1 MVIYLN
7 QDGSAQ
13 KVVPERIFQGT
24 NNVIAIDVIA
34 PYAPTT
40 ALEIAFTLPN
50 RQQTTYMP
58 MTYVTAVISGAQTA
72 SAWEYVLQSNV
83 TEYEGTVLISINA
96 IGKNGNKTSYSVNF
110 NVERSILPD
119 LPPAPTPDV
128 YQLLLQYIQQNS
140 MNIINL
146 DKRVTDL
153 DGSVAD
159 LDERVIVLDGQVTD
173 LDKRVAELE
182 STSVQKVLRDFT
194 VNSETGEGVKYYSDG
209 TTATVQFPTG
219 GGTAPSV
226 QSNWIKVITFSESD
240 FNVNNE
246 LAFSAQQ
253 TGFDDSKYIA
263 LIDRSGTAE
272 YKAGDETVTT
282 VHDGFWQTANTF
294 FKGTDGSIYMQFNK
308 PFSGRLVLLG
318 GAVFSGNFLATVDY
332 NQSNNELLFTKVDG
346 TVETMYLPEPSV
358 GLRYVKDYTENDW
371 QGADAPYTISVSSS
385 IHGRGVNPLV
395 YTGMQVFN
403 IMISDDGTVIISS
416 TIKKAF
422 KLIII

>member
-50 RQQTTYMP
+50 RQQTAYMP

-96 IGKNGNKTSYSVNF
+96 IGKNGNKTSYAVNF

-140 MNIINL
+140 MNIVNL

-153 DGSVAD
+153 ENITV
-159 LDERVIVLDGQVTD
+159 R
-173 LDKRVAELE
+173 
-182 STSVQKVLRDFT
+182 KVLRDFT
-194 VNSETGEGVKYYSDG
+194 VNSETGEGVKYYTDG

-226 QSNWIKVITFSESD
+226 RSNWIKVITFSASD
-240 FNVNNE
+240 FNANNE

-253 TGFDDSKYIA
+253 TGFDDSKYLA

-272 YKAGDETVTT
+272 YEAGDEIVSTT
-282 VHDGFWQTANTF
+282 HDGFWQTANVF

-318 GAVFSGNFLATVDY
+318 GAVFSGNFIATVDY
-332 NQSNNELLFTKVDG
+332 NQSDNALIFTKVDG
-346 TVETMYLPEPSV
+346 SAQTIYLPKASAAIRYVRNYTVE
-358 GLRYVKDYTENDW
+358 DW
-371 QGADAPYTISVSSS
+371 QNSNAPYVITISPAV
-385 IHGRGVNPLV
+385 HGKGANPLV
-395 YTGMQVFN
+395 DTGMQVFRTVIN
-403 IMISDDGTVIISS
+403 NEGTVTLSS
-416 TIKKAF
+416 MVKQAF
-422 KLIII
+422 RLIII

>member
-50 RQQTTYMP
+50 RQQTAYMP
-58 MTYVTAVISGAQTA
+58 MTYVTAVVSGAQTA

-83 TEYEGTVLISINA
+83 TEYEGAVLISINA
-96 IGKNGNKTSYSVNF
+96 IGQNGNKTSYAVNF

-153 DGSVAD
+153 ENITV
-159 LDERVIVLDGQVTD
+159 R
-173 LDKRVAELE
+173 
-182 STSVQKVLRDFT
+182 KVLRDFT
-194 VNSETGEGVKYYSDG
+194 VNSDTGEGVKYYTDG

-219 GGTAPSV
+219 GTAPSV
-226 QSNWIKVITFSESD
+226 RSNWLKVITFSESD
-240 FNVNNE
+240 FNVDNE
-246 LAFSAQQ
+246 LAFSPQQ
-253 TGFDDSKYIA
+253 TGFDDSKYLA

-272 YKAGDETVTT
+272 YEAGDEIVSTM
-282 VHDGFWQTANTF
+282 HDGFWQTANTF

-308 PFSGRLVLLG
+308 PFNGRLVLLG
-318 GAVFSGNFLATVDY
+318 GVIFSGNFITNVDY
-332 NQSNNELLFTKVDG
+332 NQNDNALLFTKIDG
-346 TVETMYLPEPSV
+346 TVETIYLPQPSTAV
-358 GLRYVKDYTENDW
+358 RFVKDYTAVDW
-371 QGADAPYTISVSSS
+371 QGESVPYTISILPAV
-385 IHGRGVNPLV
+385 HGKGLNPIV
-395 YTGMQVFN
+395 DTGMQVFRTV
-403 IMISDDGTVIISS
+403 ISVDGTVTLSS
-416 TIKKAF
+416 MVKQAF

>member
-1 MVIYLN
+1 MVIFLN

-50 RQQTTYMP
+50 REQTAYMP

-83 TEYEGTVLISINA
+83 TKYEGTVLISINA
-96 IGKNGNKTSYSVNF
+96 IGKNGNKTSYAVNF

-140 MNIINL
+140 MNIVNL
-146 DKRVTDL
+146 DRRVTDL
-153 DGSVAD
+153 
-159 LDERVIVLDGQVTD
+159 ENITIR
-173 LDKRVAELE
+173 
-182 STSVQKVLRDFT
+182 KVLRDFT
-194 VNSETGEGVKYYSDG
+194 VNSVTGEGIKYYTDG

-219 GGTAPSV
+219 GIAPSV
-226 QSNWIKVITFSESD
+226 RSNWIKVITFSASD
-240 FNVNNE
+240 FNLSNE

-253 TGFDDSKYIA
+253 TGFEDSKYLA
-263 LIDRSGTAE
+263 LIDRSGIAE
-272 YKAGDETVTT
+272 YEAGDEIVST

-318 GAVFSGNFLATVDY
+318 GAVFSGNFIATVDY
-332 NQSNNELLFTKVDG
+332 NQSDNALLFTKIDG
-346 TVETMYLPEPSV
+346 TVEAIYLPKPSAA
-358 GLRYVKDYTENDW
+358 GRYVRNYTTDNW
-371 QGADAPYTISVSSS
+371 QGTSPNYTISVSPAV
-385 IHGRGVNPLV
+385 HGRGANPLV
-395 YTGMQVFN
+395 DTGMQVFRTV
-403 IMISDDGTVIISS
+403 ISGDGTVTFTS
-416 TIKKAF
+416 TKKQAF
-422 KLIII
+422 RLIIL